1 MLTACDCHSGR
12 LSALRR
18 DQGGTSS
25 ARAGTTLTLFSP
37 LERIGM
43 DKMGWLADRRTRRL
57 AWLGGVFL
65 TVTAVVAVF
74 AVVVQPTSDSRHPA
88 STRPPDR
95 ATARS
100 SPVRSPVRPVSSPPA
115 TWQVESPI
123 ADLST
128 PLPGMP
134 PVTDPANIYADAG
147 ANMLSPAVRGVPY
160 RIYVP
165 NSGGST
171 VTVIDPATYRVIGT
185 YQTGLN
191 PQHVV
196 PAYDMRTLYVTN
208 DLGNSLTPINPWTG
222 RPGRNITVDDPYNMY
237 FTPDG
242 RYAIVVAEARQ
253 DLDFRDPHTFALEH
267 RIHVDCAGVD
277 HIDFAATGAYL
288 IATCEYAGRLV
299 RIDLHTLTV
308 AGYLTLPGSAPQDI
322 KLDPA
327 GRIFYV
333 ADKNHAGV
341 WLIDA
346 ATFKVTGFIPT
357 GPDAHGLYPSR
368 DARYLYVTNRGNGTI
383 TLISFATRKIV
394 TTWRIPGGG
403 SPDMGNLSPDGKVF
417 WVSGRYNNV
426 VYAISTA
433 NGHLLAKIPVGSQPH
448 GLCVWPQP
456 GRYSL
461 GHTGITR

>member
-1 MLTACDCHSGR
+1 MGK
-12 LSALRR
+12 
-18 DQGGTSS
+18 
-25 ARAGTTLTLFSP
+25 AGWPT
-37 LERIGM
+37 
-43 DKMGWLADRRTRRL
+43 DRQVRRL
-57 AWLGGVFL
+57 TWFGCLLVAVA
-65 TVTAVVAVF
+65 TVVAVF
-74 AVVVQPTSDSRHPA
+74 AVIFHPVSHTDASAPARATHPA
-88 STRPPDR
+88 PKRAMPGRSASYPP
-95 ATARS
+95 
-100 SPVRSPVRPVSSPPA
+100 V
-115 TWQVESPI
+115 TWQVAGPV
-123 ADLST
+123 ADLSV
-128 PLPGMP
+128 PLAGMP
-134 PVTDPANIYADAG
+134 PVADPANIYADAG
-147 ANMLSPAVRGVPY
+147 PDMFSPAVRGVPY

-165 NSGGST
+165 DSGGST

-185 YQTGLN
+185 YQSGLN

-196 PAYDMRTLYVTN
+196 PGYDLRTLYVTN
-208 DLGNSLTPINPWTG
+208 NQANSLTPINPRTG
-222 RPGRNITVDDPYNMY
+222 RPAGPNIGVDDPYNMY

-253 DLDFRDPHTFALEH
+253 NLDFRDPHTFALRH
-267 RIHVDCAGVD
+267 RIHVTCAGVD

-288 IATCEYAGRLV
+288 IATCEFAGRLV
-299 RIDLHTLTV
+299 RVDLHTLSV
-308 AGYLTLPGSAPQDI
+308 AGYLNLPGAAPQDI

-368 DARYLYVTNRGNGTI
+368 GARYLYVTNRGNGTI

-417 WVSGRYNNV
+417 WVSGRYDNV
-426 VYAISTA
+426 VYGISTA
-433 NGHLLAKIPVGSQPH
+433 NGHLLARIPVGPQPH

>member
-1 MLTACDCHSGR
+1 MGK
-12 LSALRR
+12 
-18 DQGGTSS
+18 
-25 ARAGTTLTLFSP
+25 AGWPT
-37 LERIGM
+37 
-43 DKMGWLADRRTRRL
+43 DRRVRRL
-57 AWLGGVFL
+57 TWFVCLLVAVA
-65 TVTAVVAVF
+65 AVVAVF
-74 AVVVQPTSDSRHPA
+74 AVIFYPASHTDASAPARATHPA
-88 STRPPDR
+88 PEHATPGRSASHPP
-95 ATARS
+95 
-100 SPVRSPVRPVSSPPA
+100 V
-115 TWQVESPI
+115 TWQVAGPV
-123 ADLST
+123 ADLSV
-128 PLPGMP
+128 PLAGMP
-134 PVTDPANIYADAG
+134 PVADPANIYADAG
-147 ANMLSPAVRGVPY
+147 PDMFSPAVRGVPY

-165 NSGGST
+165 DSGGST

-185 YQTGLN
+185 YQSGLN

-196 PAYDMRTLYVTN
+196 PGYDLRTLYVTN
-208 DLGNSLTPINPWTG
+208 NQANSLTPINPRTG
-222 RPGRNITVDDPYNMY
+222 RPAGPNIGVDDPYNMY

-253 DLDFRDPHTFALEH
+253 NLDFRDPHTFALRH
-267 RIHVDCAGVD
+267 RIHVNCAGVD

-288 IATCEYAGRLV
+288 IATCEFAGRLV
-299 RIDLHTLTV
+299 RVDLHTLSV
-308 AGYLTLPGSAPQDI
+308 AGYLNLPGAAPQDI

-341 WLIDA
+341 WLINA

-417 WVSGRYNNV
+417 WVSGRYDNV
-426 VYAISTA
+426 VYGISTA
-433 NGHLLAKIPVGSQPH
+433 NGHLLARIPVGPQPH

>member
-1 MLTACDCHSGR
+1 
-12 LSALRR
+12 
-18 DQGGTSS
+18 
-25 ARAGTTLTLFSP
+25 
-37 LERIGM
+37 M
-43 DKMGWLADRRTRRL
+43 DKAGWPTDRRVRRL
-57 AWLGGVFL
+57 TWFGCLLVA
-65 TVTAVVAVF
+65 VTAVVAVF
-74 AVVVQPTSDSRHPA
+74 AVIFHPA
-88 STRPPDR
+88 SHTGASAPAR
-95 ATARS
+95 ATHPAPERARPGRS
-100 SPVRSPVRPVSSPPA
+100 ASYPPV
-115 TWQVESPI
+115 TWQVAGPV
-123 ADLST
+123 ADLSV
-128 PLPGMP
+128 PLAGMP

-147 ANMLSPAVRGVPY
+147 PDMLSPAVRGVPY

-171 VTVIDPATYRVIGT
+171 VTVIDPATRRVIAT
-185 YQTGLN
+185 YQSGLN

-196 PAYDMRTLYVTN
+196 PAYDLRTLYATN
-208 DLGNSLTPINPWTG
+208 NQANSLTPINPRTG
-222 RPGRNITVDDPYNMY
+222 RPAGRNIPVDDPYNMY

-253 DLDFRDPHTFALEH
+253 NLDFRDPHTFALRH

-277 HIDFAATGAYL
+277 HVDFAATGAYL
-288 IATCEYAGRLV
+288 IATCEFAGRLV
-299 RIDLHTLTV
+299 RVDLHTLAV
-308 AGYLTLPGSAPQDI
+308 AGYLNLPGSAPQDI
-322 KLDPA
+322 KLDPP
-327 GRIFYV
+327 GHIFYV
-333 ADKNHAGV
+333 ADKNHGGV
-341 WLIDA
+341 WLVDA
-346 ATFKVTGFIPT
+346 ATFRLAGFVPT

-417 WVSGRYNNV
+417 WVSGRYDNV

-433 NGHLLAKIPVGSQPH
+433 NGHLLARIPVGPQPH

>member
-1 MLTACDCHSGR
+1 MGK
-12 LSALRR
+12 
-18 DQGGTSS
+18 
-25 ARAGTTLTLFSP
+25 AGWPT
-37 LERIGM
+37 
-43 DKMGWLADRRTRRL
+43 DRRVRRL
-57 AWLGGVFL
+57 TWFGCLLVAVA
-65 TVTAVVAVF
+65 AVVAVF
-74 AVVVQPTSDSRHPA
+74 AVIFHPA
-88 STRPPDR
+88 SHTDASAPAR
-95 ATARS
+95 ATHPASERAMPGRS
-100 SPVRSPVRPVSSPPA
+100 ASYPPV
-115 TWQVESPI
+115 TWQVAGPV
-123 ADLST
+123 ADLSV
-128 PLPGMP
+128 PLAGMP
-134 PVTDPANIYADAG
+134 PVADPANIYADAG
-147 ANMLSPAVRGVPY
+147 PDMFSPAVRGVPY

-165 NSGGST
+165 DSGGST

-185 YQTGLN
+185 YQSGLN

-196 PAYDMRTLYVTN
+196 PGYDLRTLYVTN
-208 DLGNSLTPINPWTG
+208 NQANSLTPINPRTG
-222 RPGRNITVDDPYNMY
+222 RPAGPDIGVDDPYNMY

-253 DLDFRDPHTFALEH
+253 NLDFRDPHTFALRH
-267 RIHVDCAGVD
+267 RIHVTCAGVD

-288 IATCEYAGRLV
+288 IATCEFAGRLV
-299 RIDLHTLTV
+299 RVDLHNLSV
-308 AGYLTLPGSAPQDI
+308 AGYLNLPGAAPQDI

-341 WLIDA
+341 GLIDA

-417 WVSGRYNNV
+417 WVSGRYDNV
-426 VYAISTA
+426 VYGISTA
-433 NGHLLAKIPVGSQPH
+433 NGHLLARIPVGPQPH

>member
-1 MLTACDCHSGR
+1 M
-12 LSALRR
+12 
-18 DQGGTSS
+18 
-25 ARAGTTLTLFSP
+25 
-37 LERIGM
+37 
-43 DKMGWLADRRTRRL
+43 
-57 AWLGGVFL
+57 
-65 TVTAVVAVF
+65 
-74 AVVVQPTSDSRHPA
+74 
-88 STRPPDR
+88 PD
-95 ATARS
+95 
-100 SPVRSPVRPVSSPPA
+100 
-115 TWQVESPI
+115 
-123 ADLST
+123 
-128 PLPGMP
+128 
-134 PVTDPANIYADAG
+134 
-147 ANMLSPAVRGVPY
+147 
-160 RIYVP
+160 
-165 NSGGST
+165 SGGST
-171 VTVIDPATYRVIGT
+171 VTVIDPATYRVIRT
-185 YQTGLN
+185 FQSGLN

-196 PAYDMRTLYVTN
+196 PAYDLRTLYVTN
-208 DLGNSLTPINPWTG
+208 DLANSLTPINPLGPACSAW
-222 RPGRNITVDDPYNMY
+222 PNIGVDDPYNMY

-253 DLDFRDPHTFALEH
+253 NLDFRDPHTFALEH

-299 RIDLHTLTV
+299 RVDLHTLTV
-308 AGYLTLPGSAPQDI
+308 AGYLNLPGSAPQDI

-341 WLIDA
+341 WLVDA
-346 ATFKVTGFIPT
+346 ATFRVAGFIPT

-368 DARYLYVTNRGNGTI
+368 GARYLYVTNRGNGTI

-426 VYAISTA
+426 VYAISIA
-433 NGHLLAKIPVGSQPH
+433 NGHLLARIPVGSQPH

>member
-1 MLTACDCHSGR
+1 
-12 LSALRR
+12 
-18 DQGGTSS
+18 
-25 ARAGTTLTLFSP
+25 
-37 LERIGM
+37 M
-43 DKMGWLADRRTRRL
+43 DKMSWLVDRQTRRL

-65 TVTAVVAVF
+65 IVTGVVAVF
-74 AVVVQPTSDSRHPA
+74 AVIFRPASHTDTPASASAPARATHPA
-88 STRPPDR
+88 AERASPTRS
-95 ATARS
+95 AS
-100 SPVRSPVRPVSSPPA
+100 SPTV
-115 TWQVESPI
+115 TWQVAGPVS
-123 ADLST
+123 DLSV

-134 PVTDPANIYADAG
+134 PVTDPANIYSDAG
-147 ANMLSPAVRGVPY
+147 ADMLSPVVRGVPY

-165 NSGGST
+165 ESGGST
-171 VTVIDPATYRVIGT
+171 VTVIDPATRRVIGT
-185 YQTGLN
+185 YRSGLN

-196 PAYDMRTLYVTN
+196 PGYDLRTLYVTN
-208 DLGNSLTPINPWTG
+208 DLSNSLTPINPRTG
-222 RPGRNITVDDPYNMY
+222 RRAGPNIAVDDPYNMY
-237 FTPDG
+237 F
-242 RYAIVVAEARQ
+242 
-253 DLDFRDPHTFALEH
+253 
-267 RIHVDCAGVD
+267 
-277 HIDFAATGAYL
+277 
-288 IATCEYAGRLV
+288 ATCEFAGRLV
-299 RIDLHTLTV
+299 RVDLHTLGV
-308 AGYLTLPGSAPQDI
+308 AGYLNLPGSAPQDI

-341 WLIDA
+341 WLVDA
-346 ATFKVTGFIPT
+346 ATFKVAGFIPT

-383 TLISFATRKIV
+383 TVISFATRKVV

-417 WVSGRYNNV
+417 WVSGRYDNV